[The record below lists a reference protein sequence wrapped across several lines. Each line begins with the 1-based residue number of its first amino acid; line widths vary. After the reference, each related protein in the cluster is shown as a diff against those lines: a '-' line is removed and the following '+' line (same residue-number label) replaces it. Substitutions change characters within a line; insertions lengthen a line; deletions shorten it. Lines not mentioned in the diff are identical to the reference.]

1 MSEPLTLFISEN
13 KLNELNKN
21 IVEIKKKIQ
30 LSESQRK
37 ANFEEYDAK
46 KRENAQKIADLKKE
60 IKELYV
66 KYAGAKT
73 NKEAM
78 ERAAVLSHDL
88 IACSKKGN
96 LEEIIATASEN
107 NIRLRKKLDLIKYE
121 REKQEET
128 LNVLQTER
136 KELARRRGHCVF
148 KRKTEKPMKKK
159 IENLEV
165 RLEHIRMMQIRA
177 NISRMKYRSVSSN
190 LKEKSV
196 FYASSLKDLEDSI
209 RQQENE
215 IKRLQGVKEE
225 AIELRDNT
233 QETLVKEEIEEI
245 NSSKKR
251 DSVIKECRQRVLER
265 KMELERLERMIFHTR
280 RDDFETRGKNRTQA
294 QEDIIKDELAR
305 LEETFAKLRNATG
318 VSRSEEVLNR
328 FLGQQATKE
337 SLQKMRAATEQE
349 KMMLE
354 KKRQQ
359 LSAEMETR
367 KFSETK
373 SAEQN
378 AEIVAKLN
386 SQIDEQ
392 QRRKERAE
400 VASQRVREVLNDVTS
415 TLYKL
420 YEKFQHVTG
429 TPVLED
435 IKMDDTLAIIELL
448 SDKVKHELDV
458 LSASDKYLEAMD
470 EVLLEKLETMSVAT
484 TSAEGRTM
492 RANTGRPLF
501 PQFPSCA
508 IPAAPLSEDEE
519 EVPSRNGLKR
529 QAQLL
534 VDTKSRRKGFA
545 FRR

>member
-1 MSEPLTLFISEN
+1 
-13 KLNELNKN
+13 
-21 IVEIKKKIQ
+21 
-30 LSESQRK
+30 
-37 ANFEEYDAK
+37 
-46 KRENAQKIADLKKE
+46 
-60 IKELYV
+60 
-66 KYAGAKT
+66 
-73 NKEAM
+73 M